1 MAVFITGKVASEPR
15 TFVTRNGKTT
25 VSISVPVKVYDDDEG
40 ETTVWVEAT
49 QWYEPGKEDSA
60 RKYEHMVGKGA
71 AVSIYG
77 DLAKRHYDGKDG
89 TRKEQVY
96 VRYPKIE
103 VIAPAP
109 KVQDVTQAPR
119 PAAPKPD
126 PYDPIIPF

>member
-1 MAVFITGKVASEPR
+1 MAVLITGKVASEPKV
-15 TFVTRNGKTT
+15 FVTQNGKTKVT
-25 VSISVPVKVYDDDEG
+25 ISVPLKVYDEDEG
-40 ETTVWVEAT
+40 ETTIWVEAT
-49 QWYEPGKEDSA
+49 KWHDPDKSEAA
-60 RKYEHMVGKGA
+60 RKFEHMVGKGA

-96 VRYPKIE
+96 VRFPKID

-119 PAAPKPD
+119 PAAPEPEL
-126 PYDPIIPF
+126 YDSSIPF

>member
-1 MAVFITGKVASEPR
+1 MAVLITGKVASEPR

-49 QWYEPGKEDSA
+49 QWYEPGKKDAA

-77 DLAKRHYDGKDG
+77 DLAKRHYDAKDG
-89 TRKEQVY
+89 TRREQVY

-103 VIAPAP
+103 VITTAP

-119 PAAPKPD
+119 PAAPEPEL
-126 PYDPIIPF
+126 YDSSIPF